1 MILKQFALWWIG
13 LAGSLGAAPAPDV
26 PPAPQVAVY
35 DESWIKDG
43 YPWPADASPADIEA
57 RRKKVWNEAIF
68 HGDHGLAF
76 WGKFA
81 HEHRK
86 PLTIPEWGV
95 NNRVDMKEQHGGL
108 DNVYFIEQMHR
119 FIVAPTNHVAFHC
132 YFDVQAPDGHHQLSP
147 SASGTEKTEFPLAA
161 AKFKQ
166 LFGPSR

>member
-166 LFGPSR
+166 LFGTSR